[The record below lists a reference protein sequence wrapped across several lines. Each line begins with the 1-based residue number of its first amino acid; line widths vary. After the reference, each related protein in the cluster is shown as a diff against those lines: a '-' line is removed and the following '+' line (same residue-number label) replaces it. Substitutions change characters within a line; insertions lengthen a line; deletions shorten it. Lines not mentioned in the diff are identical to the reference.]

1 MRKPSLLDKLQI
13 LVVPL
18 LLVAERCL
26 AECQE
31 HKPVEQSDVGG
42 RHLLTAHHNP
52 AVHSR
57 GLAPLVVVHIH
68 PRTPRAVP
76 YSFKELPLLQI
87 KVVLIF
93 IEMHHRVAHLR
104 HRLGKSRLG
113 RVVDVRRDVARH
125 EEGSQR
131 MTQLRLSRALRA
143 EQIQNGERC
152 CHRCHNVLE
161 QRREQEAKRH
171 LGVVPEHGDE
181 FL

>member
-1 MRKPSLLDKLQI
+1 
-13 LVVPL
+13 
-18 LLVAERCL
+18 
-26 AECQE
+26 
-31 HKPVEQSDVGG
+31 
-42 RHLLTAHHNP
+42 
-52 AVHSR
+52 
-57 GLAPLVVVHIH
+57 
-68 PRTPRAVP
+68 
-76 YSFKELPLLQI
+76 
-87 KVVLIF
+87 
-93 IEMHHRVAHLR
+93 MHHRVAHLR